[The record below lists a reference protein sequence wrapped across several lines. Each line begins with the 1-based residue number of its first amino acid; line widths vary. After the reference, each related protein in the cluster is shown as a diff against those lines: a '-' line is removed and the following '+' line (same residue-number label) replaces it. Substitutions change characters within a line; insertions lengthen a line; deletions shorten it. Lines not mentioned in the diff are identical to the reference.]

1 MAKKILS
8 RGIPYNSARRLAT
21 ATDGNDFPFSQFI
34 TVLVETPSF
43 TATSRCVRPAFTR
56 AAAGEIFNSVISF
69 LLSVWNF
76 VITCDNGKTI
86 YICCQ
91 RQIQKIFV
99 QKQIILYN
107 VKTGGCVM
115 SDEEQKRIF
124 AENLRYYLD
133 QHGYTQIEVA
143 EKIGVSQQRFSSWCA
158 GRAIPRMDKIQ
169 ALADFNLYSTNGV
182 SLIYVYFQ
190 IPLSTLLLIP
200 AFEGVRKEWQEASTL
215 LGATKGQFWTRVG
228 IPVLMPSIMGTFS
241 VLFANA
247 LAAYATVYAIMMNSI
262 SLLPIQ
268 IAGCFVGE
276 VKIRTGLGGALS
288 VVMMVIMVIMILITN
303 AISHQFQK
311 GGKQS

>member
-1 MAKKILS
+1 MKTKKYIYLIGVLPFLVVAFMYEIIPLIKIVINSFHPDAGGAFTIENYETVFTKLLYQKAIVNSIKISMISAIAGIIVAFFGARAAHQAKGKLHSIFMAILNMVS
-8 RGIPYNSARRLAT
+8 NFAGIPLAF
-21 ATDGNDFPFSQFI
+21 AYMILLGN
-34 TVLVETPSF
+34 
-43 TATSRCVRPAFTR
+43 
-56 AAAGEIFNSVISF
+56 AG
-69 LLSVWNF
+69 
-76 VITCDNGKTI
+76 
-86 YICCQ
+86 
-91 RQIQKIFV
+91 
-99 QKQIILYN
+99 
-107 VKTGGCVM
+107 VM
-115 SDEEQKRIF
+115 
-124 AENLRYYLD
+124 
-133 QHGYTQIEVA
+133 TQL
-143 EKIGVSQQRFSSWCA
+143 
-158 GRAIPRMDKIQ
+158 GRELGIQ

-215 LGATKGQFWTRVG
+215 LGATKGQFWTKIG

-303 AISHQFQK
+303 AISRQFQK